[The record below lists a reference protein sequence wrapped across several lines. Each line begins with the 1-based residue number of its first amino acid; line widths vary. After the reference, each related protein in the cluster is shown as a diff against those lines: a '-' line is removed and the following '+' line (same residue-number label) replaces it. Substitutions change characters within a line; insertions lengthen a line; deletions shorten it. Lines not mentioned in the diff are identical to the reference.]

1 MPKHLGKSVHEILPK
16 TLAQFAENPS
26 KSPHPFRRK
35 LQQIA
40 YMRPFFP
47 RLQGTKCRFTK
58 YFDVAGTEMAAF
70 VCFSSVFA
78 SFVKQHR
85 LTIFFGTTRRGFDT
99 QQSTKPERFRN
110 HCPVHHNSHTHIYKR
125 GATQMRGAQVAHG
138 RAKIKGMTTYQQ
150 SAGLC
155 IQAVDQLALL
165 TPREWRPPS

>member
-1 MPKHLGKSVHEILPK
+1 MPKHLGKSVHEILRK

-58 YFDVAGTEMAAF
+58 HFDVAGAEMAAF
-70 VCFSSVFA
+70 VCCSSVFA

-85 LTIFFGTTRRGFDT
+85 LTIFLAPHGAASTRNKVRSPSAFATIAPFATT
-99 QQSTKPERFRN
+99 
-110 HCPVHHNSHTHIYKR
+110 HTHIYKR

-150 SAGLC
+150 SAGLR

-165 TPREWRPPS
+165 TPQEWRPPS

>member
-40 YMRPFFP
+40 YTRPFFP

-58 YFDVAGTEMAAF
+58 YFDVVGTEMAAF

-85 LTIFFGTTRRGFDT
+85 LTIFSALHAAASTRNKVRSPSAFAT
-99 QQSTKPERFRN
+99 IARSPQLT
-110 HCPVHHNSHTHIYKR
+110 HTYIYKR